1 MKPKD
6 FEKIIKAQDEYIS
19 DLGVDVWVGM
29 EPTFTRRF
37 SETPEWLS
45 EALGPEKLQYAHALL
60 KEISLQQP
68 GGIVLHTLG
77 RQYADEDLP
86 RWSMGYYHFR
96 DNTGSEKAVWDG
108 PPDPYLVQGS
118 GKSRPARPAD
128 VETFWQAL
136 NDELGQHWQT
146 AAFTVD
152 KGLRYRLLVRCD
164 GSEPVVDFHK
174 KPLLTRTSVHESK
187 IPLDGLTD
195 ELAKEGDL
203 LLSMDRGTA
212 GGSDDTD
219 DIANPIASVVIEMPE
234 VPDVPSFM
242 KLMQCIARAAKHVAK
257 QAAEHAAKGSAEQS
271 EIETL
276 LLQGFPP
283 PVDASVA
290 WTTITPDPAVIEIN
304 QAPSDNASNFFARCE
319 LDYNAANAVG
329 LDPCRLHYNGVVS
342 DSGGGGQFTLGGITP
357 LKSPFFHYPHLLSRL
372 VRYLNA
378 HPALSYWFAPPSIGS
393 TSQTPR
399 ADENVQQSF
408 QELSVAL
415 EQLDAYD
422 QPEPEFIWRSLSP
435 FLVDPSG
442 NPHRSELNIEKLW
455 NPYLPGRG
463 FLGLVEFRAFRMA
476 RSSQTATAIAVLLR
490 SIIAMLSQQD
500 KVSQLLEHGASLHD
514 KYALPLF
521 LQADLESVFD
531 DLHDAGLPV
540 HDYLRSILLQEPVR
554 FTEKAVFHGCCIELQ
569 QALEF
574 WPLIG
579 EAPQQGEGGS
589 RLVDASTTRLQ
600 ITLAMESQDS
610 AQIDDSELW
619 HDWELWFEGYRVP
632 LRPENGRQDA
642 LQVTGL
648 RYRNFMPFI
657 GLHPGIKPHSS
668 ITLILA
674 NRHLDETLQI
684 TYHEWHP
691 ENEAYP
697 GLPEDMDDAE
707 TRRSQRFTTSVIAIR
722 GIDKPKDPPASAV
735 TDYCL
740 DLRRLP

>member
-1 MKPKD
+1 MNRIE
-6 FEKIIKAQDEYIS
+6 FEKIIKTQDEYIS
-19 DLGVDVWVGM
+19 DLGVDVWIGM

-37 SETPEWLS
+37 AETPEWLS
-45 EALGPEKLQYAHALL
+45 EALGPEKLQYACALL
-60 KEISLQQP
+60 KEISQRQP

-86 RWSMGYYHFR
+86 RWSMGYYQAR
-96 DNTGSEKAVWDG
+96 NDKPVWEG
-108 PPDPYLVQGS
+108 PPDPCLVLDS
-118 GKSRPARPAD
+118 ADTPSTKPAD
-128 VETFWQAL
+128 IETFWRAL
-136 NDELGQHWQT
+136 NDELNLPSWRT
-146 AAFTVD
+146 AAFTVE
-152 KGLRYRLLVRCD
+152 KGLRYRLLLRCD
-164 GSEPVVDFHK
+164 GTEPVVDLHK

-187 IPLDGLTD
+187 IPLNGLTD
-195 ELAKEGDL
+195 ELAVAGDL
-203 LLSMDRGTA
+203 LLCLDRGSA
-212 GGSDDTD
+212 GSADD
-219 DIANPIASVVIEMPE
+219 ANASVVIELPE
-234 VPDVPSFM
+234 VPDVTTFM
-242 KLMQCIARAAKHVAK
+242 QLIRCIAQAAK
-257 QAAEHAAKGSAEQS
+257 QAAKQA

-304 QAPSDNASNFFARCE
+304 QAPVDNASNFFAQCE
-319 LDYNAANAVG
+319 LDYSAAHAVG
-329 LDPCRLHYNGVVS
+329 LHPYRLHYNGVVS

-357 LKSPFFHYPHLLSRL
+357 LKSPFFRYPHLLSRL

-415 EQLDAYD
+415 EQLEAID

-455 NPYLPGRG
+455 NQYLPGRG
-463 FLGLVEFRAFRMA
+463 CLGLVEFRAFRMA
-476 RSSQTATAIAVLLR
+476 RSPQSATAIAVLLR
-490 SIIAMLSQQD
+490 SIVAMLSHED
-500 KVSQLLEHGASLHD
+500 KATQLLDHSACLHD
-514 KYALPLF
+514 KYALPLY
-521 LQADLESVFD
+521 LQADLESVFN
-531 DLHDAGLPV
+531 DLHDAGLTM
-540 HDYLRSILLQEPVR
+540 HDHLKAILLQEPVR
-554 FTEKAVFHGCCIELQ
+554 FIGKEVFHGCYLELK

-600 ITLAMESQDS
+600 ITIGMETREATQ
-610 AQIDDSELW
+610 LG
-619 HDWELWFEGYRVP
+619 DWELWFDGYRVP
-632 LRPENGRQDA
+632 LRLENDLNGA
-642 LQVTGL
+642 LKVTGL
-648 RYRNFMPFI
+648 RYRNFMPYI
-657 GLHPGIKPHSS
+657 GLHPGIASHSS
-668 ITLILA
+668 ITLILV
-674 NRHLDETLQI
+674 NHKLDKALQI

-691 ENEAYP
+691 QHLPYP
-697 GLPEDMDDAE
+697 GLPEDMDDAK
-707 TRRSQRFTTSVIAIR
+707 TRRSQRFTTLIIPLR
-722 GIDKPKDPPASAV
+722 EIDKPKDPPDCAV